1 MEANSMSPVQTA
13 DLAQYCLQYRLHTKI
28 IRLDEQTAEV
38 VTGWKACK
46 TFLLHCLLVQASPA
60 SLRCGP

>member
-13 DLAQYCLQYRLHTKI
+13 DLAQYCLQYRVHTKI

-38 VTGWKACK
+38 VTG
-46 TFLLHCLLVQASPA
+46 LLHCLLVQASPA